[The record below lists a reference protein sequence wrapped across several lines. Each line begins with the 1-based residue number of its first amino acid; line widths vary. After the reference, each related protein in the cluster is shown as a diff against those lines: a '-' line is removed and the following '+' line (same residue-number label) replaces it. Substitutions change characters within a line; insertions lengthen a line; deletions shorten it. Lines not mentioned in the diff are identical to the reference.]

1 MIIITKETVALESLG
16 GANQF
21 LSRLIS
27 GIVLVLA
34 AIFVFV
40 QGGYFLL
47 FALGVLSLLGVYEL
61 LRVLQDGKNF
71 PGSGVVCGDRGIL
84 WPALCLWRN

>member
-1 MIIITKETVALESLG
+1 MFFT
-16 GANQF
+16 
-21 LSRLIS
+21 RLIS

-47 FALGVLSLLGVYEL
+47 FALGILSLLGLYEL
-61 LRVLQDGKNF
+61 LASPPTRRPQ
-71 PGSGVVCGDRGIL
+71 R
-84 WPALCLWRN
+84 A